1 MSETAED
8 VDLPY
13 DDGASQTEKIDA
25 LEDRLDSLGD
35 ENEQMR
41 DRLLDA
47 NAENNKYQ
55 QPVAHLF
62 VLIAQ
67 RIEAILQCVDLLGL

>member
-41 DRLLDA
+41 V
-47 NAENNKYQ
+47 Q